1 LELESLRSSLAAA
14 QKARTDLEGQ
24 LASLKTLKYD
34 NHQQTKIID
43 GLNKELL
50 SLQRKLRDRTAEVG
64 EQKKLTEQVQT
75 EMISQNLE
83 LNMAE
88 ENLRKIRAENKDLIK
103 RWMEKMGEE
112 AEEMNQQS
120 NW

>member
-1 LELESLRSSLAAA
+1 LASA
-14 QKARTDLEGQ
+14 QKARTDLEAQ
-24 LASLKTLKYD
+24 LASMKTLRYD
-34 NHQQTKIID
+34 NQQQVKIIE
-43 GLNKELL
+43 GLTKELL
-50 SLQRKLRDRTAEVG
+50 GMQRKLRDRTAEVN

-75 EMISQNLE
+75 EIISQNLE

-88 ENLRKIRAENKDLIK
+88 ENLEKCRAENKELIK

-112 AEEMNQQS
+112 ADEMNQQS

>member
-1 LELESLRSSLAAA
+1 
-14 QKARTDLEGQ
+14 
-24 LASLKTLKYD
+24 LASMKTLRHD
-34 NHQQTKIID
+34 NQQQSKIID

-50 SLQRKLRDRTAEVG
+50 GLQRKLRDRTEEVRV
-64 EQKKLTEQVQT
+64 QKKLTEEVQT

-88 ENLRKIRAENKDLIK
+88 ENLVRIRAENKDLIK

-112 AEEMNQQS
+112 ADEMNQRS

>member
-1 LELESLRSSLAAA
+1 M
-14 QKARTDLEGQ
+14 
-24 LASLKTLKYD
+24 KTLRYD
-34 NHQQTKIID
+34 NQQQAKIID

-50 SLQRKLRDRTAEVG
+50 GLQRKLRDRTEEVRV
-64 EQKKLTEQVQT
+64 QKKLTEEVQT

-88 ENLRKIRAENKDLIK
+88 ENLQRIRAENKDLIK

-112 AEEMNQQS
+112 ADEMNQKS